1 MDGPIEHC
9 LSHCPWPTWATCEAI
24 MDDMVGTW
32 ILEDFTVERGGE
44 TSHPLGERPGGM
56 LSCTALDGRRN
67 AHPLIP
73 EFTPMAHFCDPVGV
87 GGRA

>member
-44 TSHPLGERPGGM
+44 TSHPLGNGPAGCFRVRRWTVVGM
-56 LSCTALDGRRN
+56 HTR
-67 AHPLIP
+67 
-73 EFTPMAHFCDPVGV
+73 
-87 GGRA
+87 